1 MIQLADRLKKLPPY
15 LFAQIDKARN
25 EAQARGIDTV
35 SMGIGDPD
43 RDPPEWMRT
52 FLAEEVMRSGNHRY
66 PNYKGHPR
74 LLEASLRYM
83 ERRFGVKGLG
93 MENVLTTLGSKE
105 ALANIC
111 RAIVNPG
118 DTVIEP
124 DPLYPVFGTVARL
137 FGGTSAT
144 LPVHPDNNFLPNMSD
159 ELTKEIISRAT
170 VRYLNFPHNP
180 TGRLAPRSYLNDVV
194 QFARENDI
202 ILVSD
207 AAYTEIYYDE
217 NDPPASLLE
226 FDGALDCVI
235 EFHSFSK
242 SFNMTGWRCGF
253 AVGNPLLI
261 EGLGTVKS
269 NVDSGTFN
277 AIQIACARI
286 LDDERT
292 DDFLRDNRRHYRE
305 RRDKICDELDKM
317 GIDNFRPGGSIFV
330 WCKLPNGETDSFD
343 WCGRLLNETGLVVG
357 PGRAYGW
364 YGEGY
369 FRLSLATPNDDIEK
383 GLGRLREFVAAGS
396 AAQK

>member
-15 LFAQIDKARN
+15 LFAQIDKARD
-25 EAQARGIDTV
+25 EARARGIDTV

-43 RDPPEWMRT
+43 QDPPVWMREL
-52 FLAEEVMRSGNHRY
+52 LAEEVMRSGNHRY
-66 PNYKGHPR
+66 PSYKGHPR
-74 LLEASLRYM
+74 LLESALRYM
-83 ERRFGVKGLG
+83 QRRFGVTGLG

-105 ALANIC
+105 ALANVC
-111 RAIVNPG
+111 RAVVNPG

-124 DPLYPVFGTVARL
+124 DPLYPVFGTVARM

-144 LPVHPDNNFLPNMSD
+144 LPVYPENDFLPNMSD
-159 ELTKEIISRAT
+159 ELKQDMISKAK

-180 TGRLAPRSYLNDVV
+180 TGRLAPREYLNDVV

-207 AAYTEIYYDE
+207 AAYVEIFYDE
-217 NDPPASLLE
+217 DNPPASLLE
-226 FDGALDCVI
+226 FEGAIDCVI

-277 AIQIACARI
+277 AIQLACSRI
-286 LDDERT
+286 LDDDRCDPFLIANRT
-292 DDFLRDNRRHYRE
+292 HYRE
-305 RRDKICDELDKM
+305 RRDRICRELDDI
-317 GIDNFRPGGSIFV
+317 GIENFKPGGSIFV
-330 WCKLPNGETDSFD
+330 WCRLPNGETDSFA
-343 WCGRLLNETGLVVG
+343 WCSRLLNETGLVVG
-357 PGRAYGW
+357 PGRAYGF

-369 FRLSLATPNDDIEK
+369 FRISLATPNADIDK
-383 GLGRLREFVAAGS
+383 GMAKLREFVAAG
-396 AAQK
+396 APK